1 MNNLKILSDDDCLFI
16 IVKHKNIPWDIR
28 KIEDISGNP
37 HPIIVYASCHRRIL
51 LDKQSCHR
59 LNRKLSSQLR
69 FERLA

>member
-37 HPIIVYASCHRRIL
+37 HPIDNCL
-51 LDKQSCHR
+51 C
-59 LNRKLSSQLR
+59 KLSQKNFIRQTIMSSP
-69 FERLA
+69 E